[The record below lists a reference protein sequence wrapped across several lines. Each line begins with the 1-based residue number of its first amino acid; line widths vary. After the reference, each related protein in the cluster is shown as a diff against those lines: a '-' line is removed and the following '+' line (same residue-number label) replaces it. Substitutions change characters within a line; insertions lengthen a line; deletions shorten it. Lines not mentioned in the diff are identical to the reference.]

1 MKIYRIAQG
10 IRGLDVSKDKNLA
23 KKEHRQQQRELASY
37 VKSIPGKVE
46 NIVRSGKQIYE
57 EIKQQIPGRNTGTIL
72 RQRRRA
78 WMKRIEE
85 IDGFKEFCS
94 HIADED
100 SEQKVARL
108 ICDIVS
114 EQMLLKDGKKR
125 LISWATNFF
134 KATETERKKG
144 DSFEGSGYSEELLQ
158 FIKPELY
165 FELGPNRELLAIK
178 ESFGR
183 EQKTWEVMSKKI
195 AYIAKHLDS
204 VIIPEIKKDLG
215 SSDER
220 TRLLALMMAITI
232 ETGLRPGAVGN
243 AAMVKD
249 EQTGE
254 KKLID
259 TFGVSTLQVEHIKNI
274 RDGFAELEFPGK
286 KGGIQISQ
294 LTDAQIVS
302 ALKQVYDQVSKG
314 GNSPMLFVTKSGE
327 HVGDDDMRSYIRE
340 KWQDITPTDF
350 RKFVA
355 SKNFY
360 NYVKGATEKY
370 RMKLLDSI
378 SEGKEI
384 LQDTIVKEV
393 VGIMTEAIEATKHV
407 LNHKE
412 AHDAWKSY
420 ISPKVILAYLAN
432 GGLDNAT
439 LEEILIDNKTV
450 KFQFDAKEFLK
461 FAEGLT

>member
-10 IRGLDVSKDKNLA
+10 IKGLDISKDTGLA
-23 KKEHRQQQRELASY
+23 KKEYRGQQRELATY
-37 VKSIPGKVE
+37 TKSIPGKVE
-46 NIVRSGKQIYE
+46 KIVRGGKIIYE
-57 EIKQQIPGRNTGTIL
+57 EIMAQIPGRNTGTVL
-72 RQRRRA
+72 KQRRRA
-78 WMKRIEE
+78 WMKRFEE
-85 IDGFKEFCS
+85 IDGFKDFCS

-100 SEQKVARL
+100 SERKVARI
-108 ICDIVS
+108 ICDVVS
-114 EQMLLKDGKKR
+114 GQMLLKDGKKR
-125 LISWATNFF
+125 LINWATKYF
-134 KATETERKKG
+134 KETATESKKS
-144 DSFEGSGYSEELLQ
+144 DSLEGSGYSEALLQ

-183 EQKTWEVMSKKI
+183 EQKTWEVMSRKI

-204 VIIPEIKKDLG
+204 HIIPEIKRDLV

-243 AAMVKD
+243 AAMVRN
-249 EQTGE
+249 EVTGE

-259 TFGVSTLQVEHIKNI
+259 TFGVSTLQVEHVKNI

-302 ALKQVYDQVSKG
+302 ALRQVYDEVSQG
-314 GNSPMLFVTKSGE
+314 GSSSMLFVTKSGE
-327 HVGDDDMRSYIRE
+327 PVGDGDMRSYIKERW
-340 KWQDITPTDF
+340 KDITPTDF

-355 SKNFY
+355 SRSFY
-360 NYVKGATEKY
+360 DNLKSATEEY
-370 RMKLLDSI
+370 RMRLLDSI
-378 SEGKEI
+378 AEGKEV
-384 LQDTIVKEV
+384 LQESIIDNV
-393 VGIMTEAIEATKHV
+393 VQIMTQAIESTKHV

-412 AHDAWKSY
+412 GHDAWKSY
-420 ISPKVILAYLAN
+420 ISPKVILAYLSS

-439 LEEILIDNKTV
+439 LEEILIDNKSV
-450 KFQFDAKEFLK
+450 RFHFDSKEFLR